1 MTRFATTEYT
11 DYTSPK
17 CHAFTRI
24 TAHTAFTAAQTPTNP
39 AFRAATGTGTP
50 APEGRAIAPTPARV
64 ADRRGYF

>member
-24 TAHTAFTAAQTPTNP
+24 TEDLTAHTAFTAAELTAPNESGLQ
-39 AFRAATGTGTP
+39 P
-50 APEGRAIAPTPARV
+50 APVRQRQRAERSLRP
-64 ADRRGYF
+64 RRA

>member
-24 TAHTAFTAAQTPTNP
+24 TAHTAFTAAELTAPNESGLQ
-39 AFRAATGTGTP
+39 P
-50 APEGRAIAPTPARV
+50 APVRQRQRAERSLRPGARS
-64 ADRRGYF
+64 